1 MIQDRPPRT
10 RLAASARQ
18 SRGAPFMAVTL
29 ALTAAGCTTVG
40 PNFKPP
46 AAPSVTGYVAP
57 GERTIESANAGASAP
72 KQTVAL
78 GQKVTGDWW
87 TLFRSPNLDGLVK
100 QAIVGSP
107 TLDSAKAR
115 LEQARE
121 GVIEARSALYPQV
134 GFNASIAGEK
144 QSAAMFGLQPNVFP
158 LPASYELFQL
168 GPTVSYDL
176 DLFGGAHRRVEQQSA
191 LADLQGDQLDAAY
204 LTLTGDTVTQA
215 IQVAA
220 VRAQQQAVDDILD
233 IDRQNLDLVRMERE
247 AGTVPDSDVV
257 TAESQLA
264 ADETLRPGL
273 DQQLSVAKHALAVL
287 TGRAP
292 GDWSPPDFDLAALTL
307 PGELP
312 VSLASELAHQRPDIQ
327 AAEARLH
334 AASAQ
339 IGVATAQLYPNITLS
354 AGISASS
361 LNGGTL
367 FDPAGLVWSIAGGLT
382 QPLFDGG
389 MRQAQRRAALAGF
402 KASAA
407 DYQQVVL
414 LSFGQVADILQALT
428 HDADLLAAQQHAL
441 DLASES
447 VRLQRINYA
456 RGGAGLLDLLDAQRQ
471 YQQARLGYVR
481 AQAQRYQDTTQL
493 LVAMGGGWWD
503 ANLTVS
509 DNTNT
514 ARARRQ

>member
-1 MIQDRPPRT
+1 
-10 RLAASARQ
+10 
-18 SRGAPFMAVTL
+18 
-29 ALTAAGCTTVG
+29 
-40 PNFKPP
+40 
-46 AAPSVTGYVAP
+46 
-57 GERTIESANAGASAP
+57 
-72 KQTVAL
+72 
-78 GQKVTGDWW
+78 
-87 TLFRSPNLDGLVK
+87 LVK

-107 TLDSAKAR
+107 TLNSAKAR
-115 LEQARE
+115 LAQARE
-121 GVIEARSALYPQV
+121 GVIEARSALYPQL

-220 VRAQQQAVDDILD
+220 IRAQQQAVSGILD
-233 IDRQNLDLVRMERE
+233 IDRQTLELVRKERE

-312 VSLASELAHQRPDIQ
+312 VSLPSELVHQRPDIR
-327 AAEARLH
+327 AAEAQLH

-339 IGVATAQLYPNITLS
+339 IGIATAQLYPAITLS
-354 AGISASS
+354 SGISSTA
-361 LNGGTL
+361 LNGGSL
-367 FDPAGLVWSIAGGLT
+367 FNTGGLVWSIAAGLT
-382 QPLFDGG
+382 QPIFDGG
-389 MRQAQRRAALAGF
+389 MRRAERRAALAAF

-407 DYQQVVL
+407 DYQQTVL
-414 LSFGQVADILQALT
+414 LAFGQIADIMQALT
-428 HDADLLAAQQHAL
+428 NDARLLATQQRAL
-441 DLASES
+441 DMASES
-447 VRLQRINYA
+447 VRLQRISYTQ
-456 RGGAGLLDLLDAQRQ
+456 GGTGLLNLLDAQRQ

-481 AQAQRYQDTTQL
+481 AQAQRYQDTIQL
-493 LVAMGGGWWD
+493 LVAMGGGWWEGKLSA
-503 ANLTVS
+503 ANAL
-509 DNTNT
+509 
-514 ARARRQ
+514 